1 VYHFLATPRWLG
13 LAALTVLLALIMVG
27 LGDWQLH
34 RYRARS
40 EINARID
47 AAASAPP
54 ASLAAALPPPG
65 VGPGRAGPRP
75 PARVEWTRVRVTG
88 RYDAGH
94 EVLARGRTVSD
105 AVGYEVLTP
114 LVLDDGSAVLVDRG
128 WLPPPPGGALVAPA
142 VPAPPTGV
150 VAVTGRVRLPES
162 RADAPISRTGRPE
175 VRRISPARIAPG
187 LPYPVYGAYLTL
199 EEQTPAA
206 DAAFT
211 AVPPDHQNAWQNAGY
226 VVQWWAF
233 AALTLVGY
241 GYLARREADAR
252 SGERVTERV

>member
-1 VYHFLATPRWLG
+1 MYRFLATPRWLG

-47 AAASAPP
+47 AAGQAQP
-54 ASLAAALPPPG
+54 ASLTAVVPPAGRPG
-65 VGPGRAGPRP
+65 TAGPRP
-75 PARVEWTRVRVTG
+75 PASAEWTRVRVTG

-94 EVLARGRTVSD
+94 EVLARGRTVND

-114 LVLDDGSAVLVDRG
+114 LLLDDGSAVLVDRG
-128 WLPPPPGGALVAPA
+128 WLPSPPGGALVAPA

-162 RADAPISRTGRPE
+162 GADAPISRTGRPE
-175 VRRISPARIAPG
+175 VRRISPARLAPG
-187 LPYPVYGAYLTL
+187 LPYPVYGAYLSL
-199 EEQTPAA
+199 EDQTPAA
-206 DAAFT
+206 DRAFT

-233 AALTLVGY
+233 AALTLVGF
-241 GYLARREADAR
+241 GYLARREAQAR
-252 SGERVTERV
+252 TEERVTERV